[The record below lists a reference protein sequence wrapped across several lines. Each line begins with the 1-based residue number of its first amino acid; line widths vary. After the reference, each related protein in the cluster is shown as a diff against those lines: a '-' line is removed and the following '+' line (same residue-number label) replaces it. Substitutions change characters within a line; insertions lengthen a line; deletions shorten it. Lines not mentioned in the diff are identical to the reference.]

1 MAGFLN
7 GYKDGFDA
15 GYSAGLAGKSAN
27 CVHSHGLLKMAA
39 QALKPQS
46 YTETFMS
53 GWSEGY
59 RKGAD
64 KRQG

>member
-1 MAGFLN
+1 MAFLN
-7 GYKDGFDA
+7 KDGFEA
-15 GYSAGLAGKSAN
+15 GYAAGLAGKSTN
-27 CVHSHGLLKMAA
+27 CVHSHGLLKMAV

-46 YTETFMS
+46 YTETFMD

-59 RKGAD
+59 RKGAA